1 MLVSLERIALA
12 TDVSAKAML
21 ESLDG
26 IQATL
31 VRTSAGGPGRR
42 PTVMRT
48 PELTTGQRRAVEVFE
63 LSKWFPDILSCMNSR
78 PLQ

>member
-1 MLVSLERIALA
+1 MSLERIALA

-31 VRTSAGGPGRR
+31 VRTSAVGAGHR

-48 PELTTGQRRAVEVFE
+48 PKLTTGQRRAVKVFE
-63 LSKWFPDILSCMNSR
+63 LSKWFPDILSHMNSR